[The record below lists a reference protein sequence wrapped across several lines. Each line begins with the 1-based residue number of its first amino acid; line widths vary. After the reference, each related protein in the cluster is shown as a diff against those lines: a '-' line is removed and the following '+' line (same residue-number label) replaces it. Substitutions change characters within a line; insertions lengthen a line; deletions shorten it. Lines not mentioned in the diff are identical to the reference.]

1 MSAKKI
7 VIKEILLI
15 LLLTALSV
23 VSLYHVREVFFSLKN
38 LIPKE
43 DIEAFISFL
52 IFLCSFAAL
61 VSSIINARA
70 ILKAE
75 EPVIDWTITSTKVHG
90 VFLLTISFLDVK
102 HPLYLEEIK
111 CKGFIFD
118 NAPSNSSVIKLD
130 KKIPSTRFQQLEPE
144 KYKIHIPFRLRNTN
158 RVCSV
163 LHFTVLE
170 GNLPKL
176 KLKVFI

>member
-7 VIKEILLI
+7 VIKETLLI

-102 HPLYLEEIK
+102 HPLYLE
-111 CKGFIFD
+111 D
-118 NAPSNSSVIKLD
+118 
-130 KKIPSTRFQQLEPE
+130 TRFQQLEPE